1 MIVDLAGRAGPAA
14 RLDDAM
20 ERAADGLATVVT
32 VVGEIG
38 MGRTTL
44 LGQLRQRAEHD
55 DRQVLATTGRVA
67 DSDIGFSSLLS
78 LLRPVEDRIE
88 ELAGERAQSLRAAL
102 DLSPGSTEPA
112 HVRLGLFRLL
122 TNLASEQPLLVILDD
137 AHLLDRSTWDALRFA
152 IGRLD
157 ADQITVVLSVE
168 PTSDL
173 GDEIDGETIV
183 LEPLDDAD
191 LAALVEGFDQTPGTD
206 RAELAPEVVATCV
219 QLSSGNPLVAVEYVR
234 ALSDGQRRGREPLPT
249 QPEPPA
255 ALAMGFEAAL
265 AAVPS
270 HLWPALV
277 VVAADLSGDI
287 GVLNQ
292 VLADLDQPP
301 STLDELERTGFI
313 EIEGRTVHFGHPLLG
328 QFVLYRSSARSR
340 RAAHRALARA
350 LDRPEQRAA
359 RAWHRAAA
367 AEGPDEEAAAAL
379 QAVAD
384 DGFERGGAA
393 SAARTYERAAEM
405 SPSAGDRARR
415 LASALR
421 CWLAVGDVA
430 SVRRITE
437 LLEQS
442 APIEADVDD
451 AIAVGLR
458 WTGGE
463 HRVIA
468 RLEGAID
475 GPAANG
481 PTGTDPGTTDRRRRL
496 LALLADAHGAMGERP
511 LAIARISE
519 LAGPSPADGA
529 AGVDGTVV
537 DEPATLASAVLAL
550 VDPGQTTDGIDR
562 QLLPFARQPS
572 GGPPDRT
579 TVVGART
586 RLRRAEVLTAWGLHQ
601 QARSELGPPDDRT
614 GWDPAEETAVRA
626 RALTMAGEIGNAFE
640 LLNRRLD
647 QLPRGADLPR
657 AVLSIGLAE
666 VELLM
671 GRLDAAGHH
680 LARALPRLQSASAFA
695 DTLRGRR
702 SAARLAMA
710 TGDHDRA
717 VSELLLAVG
726 RAPEFFAVELTSAL
740 LALDR
745 AGEAERLLGA
755 EPSPGTGPLPILRW
769 RVTAGLLAGDD
780 QALRA
785 AAEEADGLGLP
796 LDAAEIH
803 LHRAEMAFRNGHHDE
818 LTVLVGEASGRL
830 TALGVGGWRSRLQR
844 LVDAP
849 RAEARRRVADSLTE
863 AEHRVA
869 VTVAAGR
876 TNKEAAA
883 ELFLSQK
890 TVDYHLQNIYRKLE
904 IRSRTEL
911 AALLAQ
917 GD

>member
-1 MIVDLAGRAGPAA
+1 MIVDLLGRSGVAA
-14 RLDDAM
+14 RLDDAL
-20 ERAADGLATVVT
+20 ERSADGLATVVT
-32 VVGEIG
+32 LVGEIG
-38 MGRTTL
+38 MGRTAL
-44 LGQLRQRAEHD
+44 LTQLRQRAED
-55 DRQVLATTGRVA
+55 GDRLVLATTGRVA

-88 ELAGERAQSLRAAL
+88 ELVGERGEALRAAL
-102 DLSPGSTEPA
+102 DLSPGTTEPTQ
-112 HVRLGLFRLL
+112 VRLALFRLL
-122 TNLASEQPLLVILDD
+122 TNLAAERPVVVLLDD

-157 ADQITVVLSVE
+157 ADQIAVVLSVE

-173 GDEIDGETIV
+173 SDDLDGETVI
-183 LEPLDDAD
+183 LEPLDDHD
-191 LAALVEGFDQTPGTD
+191 LHAILDHLD
-206 RAELAPEVVATCV
+206 RPLSGGGRPEPTELAPEVRATCL
-219 QLSSGNPLVAVEYVR
+219 QLSSGNPLVAVEYIR
-234 ALSDGQRRGREPLPT
+234 SLSDGQRRGREPLPT
-249 QPEPPA
+249 MPEPPA

-270 HLWPALV
+270 NLWPALV
-277 VVAADLSGDI
+277 VIAADLSGDI

-292 VLADLDQPP
+292 VLADLEQPP

-313 EIEGRTVHFGHPLLG
+313 EIEDRTVYFGHPLLG

-350 LDRPEQRAA
+350 LDRPDQRAA

-379 QAVAD
+379 DAVAE
-384 DGFERGGAA
+384 DGFTRGGAA
-393 SAARTYERAAEM
+393 SAARAFERAAEL
-405 SPSAGDRARR
+405 SPSADDRAAR
-415 LASALR
+415 LAEALR
-421 CWLAVGDVA
+421 CWLAVGDIA
-430 SVRRITE
+430 SVRRLTE
-437 LLEQS
+437 LLERTAS
-442 APIEADVDD
+442 AEADVDD

-468 RLEGAID
+468 RLEEAID
-475 GPAANG
+475 GAAGPADSVPPDPGPSDPAAVA
-481 PTGTDPGTTDRRRRL
+481 RRRRV
-496 LALLADAHGAMGERP
+496 LALLGDAHAAMGERP
-511 LAIARISE
+511 LAIDRIGE
-519 LAGPSPADGA
+519 LTGGDDAPAALA
-529 AGVDGTVV
+529 A
-537 DEPATLASAVLAL
+537 AVLAL
-550 VDPGQTTDGIDR
+550 VDPGLG
-562 QLLPFARQPS
+562 PGA
-572 GGPPDRT
+572 GGPSPFDGVPMTDLADRA

-586 RLRRAEVLTAWGLHQ
+586 RLRRAEVLTAWGLHRE
-601 QARSELGPPDDRT
+601 ARAELGPPDDRT
-614 GWDPAEETAVRA
+614 GWDPAEEAAVRA
-626 RALTMAGEIGNAFE
+626 RALTMAGEIGGAFE

-666 VELLM
+666 IELLM
-671 GRLDAAGHH
+671 GRLDAAGQH
-680 LARALPRLQSASAFA
+680 LGEALPRLQSASAFA

-717 VSELLLAVG
+717 VSELLLSVG
-726 RAPEFFAVELTSAL
+726 RAPEFFTVELTSAL

-745 AGEAERLLGA
+745 ADEAERLFG
-755 EPSPGTGPLPILRW
+755 PGTLPEAGALPSLRS
-769 RVTAGLLAGDD
+769 RVTTALLTGDD
-780 QALRA
+780 DGLRA
-785 AAEEADGLGLP
+785 AADEADRLALP
-796 LDAAEIH
+796 LEAAEIH
-803 LHRAEMAFRNGHHDE
+803 LHRAETAFRQGRHDD
-818 LTVLVGEASGRL
+818 LTVFVAEASGRL
-830 TALGVGGWRSRLQR
+830 TALGVGGWRARLQR
-844 LVDAP
+844 LSDAP
-849 RAEARRRVADSLTE
+849 RSEARRRVADTLTE

-869 VTVAAGR
+869 VTVASGR

-917 GD
+917 GE